1 MGSLAKLLSFND
13 HSITVKIRAIV
24 LLASGTAVLLA
35 SLSYAVIQTL
45 SYRQGLVDHL
55 DVLANVIATNSTAAL
70 AFEDADTAEKVL
82 AALRAEAGVRTAILF
97 TTDGRRIAGYHRSGA
112 AAGGPPVTV
121 VIASET
127 ASTATGTP
135 HFTADKFSLTKPVW
149 LDGDVIGSLFIEA
162 DLAPLYRQIRM
173 FSACVFITVIALM
186 AGVYAWSN
194 RLQRRISKPIHD
206 LADGMRTV
214 SEQQDYNLRVATDQH
229 DEVGDLIA
237 GFNDMLDQLQQR
249 DRKLEE
255 YRDGLEAKVEERT
268 AELSHAVELA
278 EAASRAKS
286 EFLATMSH
294 EIRTPM
300 NGVLGMT
307 ELLLSTELEPR
318 QYRLAETAHRSA
330 ELLLG
335 VINDILDFSKIEAG
349 RLQLE
354 QDDFD
359 LRAVLEDVLEL
370 VADQAHRKGLEIVSD
385 LPSTLPDYVCGDATR
400 LRQILVNLLGNAV
413 KFTESGEVMLRV
425 RVPQAGAET
434 PELHVEV
441 MDTGPGIARE
451 HLSHIFDAFSQAD
464 GSITRRHG
472 GTGLGLAI
480 TRQLVDLMGGA
491 VSVDSTVDVGS
502 TFSFKIPLMRAAREH
517 ERTTELGVLK
527 DLRVLIVDDHQTNR
541 EILQEQAALWKMR
554 STSAPNGAQAL
565 DVLREAAAAGDPY
578 DIALLDWHMPG
589 MDGLALGRAIMLD
602 PLIPPLQLIMLSSA
616 GFDSESELARDSGIS
631 CYLSKPVR
639 QSRLRDALCAMFGQP
654 QTALEREQAGE
665 VRGLGARI
673 LLAEDNLVNQ
683 EVALG
688 MLEELGC
695 DVDLAEN
702 GIAAENAASRRN
714 YDLILMD
721 CHMPERDGFAATA
734 TIRRHEAEIGDAR
747 IPIIALTADVQKG
760 IEQACLDAGMD
771 GYLSKPFDLHAL
783 EKTLRKWLPNDND
796 NAEPAEQD
804 AAAASVQAPVS
815 ALLDP
820 SVIDRLRGV
829 GGESRG
835 AALLG
840 RVSKLYLE
848 QAPELLANARS
859 ALDAGDTAAVGM
871 AAHSLKSS
879 SANLGAMQMS
889 ARCAALEAAARS
901 GDGNLDELLAAAER
915 DMPAVLD
922 AIAALNDNPK
932 QDLPALALP
941 EARGGPHIL
950 IVDDDPAFR
959 LTFRE
964 VLSAEG
970 FSITEAGNGVEAATS
985 VQRQRPDLILLDAVM
1000 PGIDGF
1006 DICRRFK
1013 QDPAVADV
1021 PVLMV
1026 TGLDDVESVNRA
1038 FQSGASGFTTKP
1050 VNYPIL
1056 IQRMRFILRA
1066 SEVERDLRDN
1076 QARLQAAQRLARLG
1090 YWRWYVAG
1098 DRFEVSELLAAML
1111 DVEATEIATGLDAYL
1126 EYVHADD
1133 RQRARTNI
1141 ESAIREGH
1149 APAVDYRL
1157 VCANGEIVNVRQD
1170 LEVRTTANGVSFM
1183 LGTVQDVTRQHEAEE
1198 QIRKLAYFDSLTGL
1212 ASRSYFMQR
1221 LSDTIKAST
1230 RRNERFALLFLDLDG
1245 FKDINDSL
1253 GHDVGDRL
1261 LKVLARRLQSVI
1273 RDGDFIA
1280 RLGGDEFCMIVNDVV
1295 DEYSAA
1301 DVAQRCLESVCEP
1314 VDLLAQSVRP
1324 QVSIGIAHFP
1334 EDGKSAQT
1342 LVKSADSA
1350 MYAAKQSGKHRY
1362 AFYQPE
1368 MTIEAEER
1376 LALENDLRTA
1386 FEKNEFIVHYQPQ
1399 ISLATGRISGLEA
1412 LVRWQHPTRGLV
1424 LPGELI
1430 SVIER
1435 IGMVRALGE
1444 VVLEA
1449 VCAQLQEWQRT
1460 NLNPPRVSINIS
1472 PLHFR
1477 DRSIIDAV
1485 RRVTTEY
1492 AVTPSMIELEITETV
1507 GQDDLET
1514 MAVLRQLEEIGVKI
1528 AIDDFGTGYSSL
1540 GSLKHLPIQC
1550 LKIDRLFVRDIL
1562 DKPDDCVLLGAIIG
1576 LAHALGYIVIAE
1588 GVETL
1593 DQVRVLAGIEC
1604 DVVQGFY
1611 FSQAVPPAEIP
1622 LLLKR
1627 TYSPG
1632 KIEANEKH
1640 AQSETAA
1647 G

>member
-1 MGSLAKLLSFND
+1 MSRLVKLLSFSD
-13 HSITVKIRAIV
+13 RSIAVKIRTIV

-70 AFEDADTAEKVL
+70 AFEDADTAGKVL
-82 AALRAEAGVRTAILF
+82 AALRAEAGVRTAVLF
-97 TTDGRRIAGYHRSGA
+97 TTDGRRIAGYHRADA
-112 AAGGPPVTV
+112 AAGTTPATV
-121 VIASET
+121 VAAPAAASG
-127 ASTATGTP
+127 ASGTP
-135 HFTADKFSLTKPVW
+135 HFTADNFSLTKPVW
-149 LDGDVIGSLFIEA
+149 LDGEIIGSLFIEA

-237 GFNDMLDQLQQR
+237 GFNDMLNELQQR

-255 YRDGLEAKVEERT
+255 YRDGLEAKVAART
-268 AELSHAVELA
+268 AELSRAVELA

-307 ELLLSTELEPR
+307 ELLLGTELEPR

-349 RLQLE
+349 RLQLA
-354 QDDFD
+354 QDEFD
-359 LRAVLEDVLEL
+359 LRAMLEDVLDL

-425 RVPQAGAET
+425 RARQTDADN
-434 PELHVEV
+434 PELRIEV
-441 MDTGPGIARE
+441 TDTGPGIARE
-451 HLSHIFDAFSQAD
+451 HLSHIFDSFSQAD
-464 GSITRRHG
+464 GSTTRRHG

-480 TRQLVDLMGGA
+480 TRQLVDLMGGE
-491 VSVDSTVDVGS
+491 VSVDSTIDVGS
-502 TFSFKIPLMRAAREH
+502 TFSCRIPLMRAARDYK
-517 ERTTELGVLK
+517 RTTELGILK
-527 DLRVLIVDDHQTNR
+527 DLRVLIVDDHETNR
-541 EILQEQAALWKMR
+541 EILQQQAALWKMR

-565 DVLREAAAAGDPY
+565 DALREAAAAGDPY

-654 QTALEREQAGE
+654 QASLEREKAE
-665 VRGLGARI
+665 ASRGFGARI

-695 DVDLAEN
+695 ETDVAEN
-702 GIAAENAASRRN
+702 GIAAENAAARRH

-721 CHMPERDGFAATA
+721 CHMPERDGFAATT
-734 TIRRHEAEIGDAR
+734 TIRRHEAEVGDTR
-747 IPIIALTADVQKG
+747 VPIIALTADVQKG

-783 EKTLRKWLPNDND
+783 EKTLRKWLPRNSD
-796 NAEPAEQD
+796 NAVPAAPD
-804 AAAASVQAPVS
+804 AATASAPAPVPS
-815 ALLDP
+815 LLDT

-829 GGESRG
+829 GEESRG
-835 AALLG
+835 AALLA

-848 QAPELLANARS
+848 QAPELLAAARS

-879 SANLGAMQMS
+879 SANLGAIQLS
-889 ARCAALEAAARS
+889 ARCAALEAAARG
-901 GDGNLDELLAAAER
+901 GDGNLDELLDHVSRE
-915 DMPAVLD
+915 MPAVLD
-922 AIAALNDNPK
+922 AVAALNDKPT
-932 QDLPALALP
+932 QDLAMP
-941 EARGGPHIL
+941 EPRGGPEIL

-970 FSITEAGNGVEAATS
+970 FSITEAGNGVEAAAS
-985 VQRQRPDLILLDAVM
+985 VKRQRPDLILLDALM

-1013 QDPAVADV
+1013 QDPAIADV

-1038 FQSGASGFTTKP
+1038 FQAGASGFTTKP

-1056 IQRMRFILRA
+1056 IQRMRFVLRA

-1090 YWRWYVAG
+1090 YWRWHVPD
-1098 DRFEVSELLAAML
+1098 DRFEVSELLAAMI
-1111 DVEATEIATGLDAYL
+1111 DIEATEIAPGLDGYL
-1126 EYVHADD
+1126 EHVHADD
-1133 RQRARTNI
+1133 RQRARANI
-1141 ESAIREGH
+1141 ETAIREGH

-1157 VCANGEIVNVRQD
+1157 VCANGDIVNARQD
-1170 LEVRTTANGVSFM
+1170 LEVRTTATGVSFM
-1183 LGTVQDVTRQHEAEE
+1183 LGTVQDVSRQHEAEE

-1221 LSDTIKAST
+1221 LSDTIKASS

-1261 LKVLARRLQSVI
+1261 LKILARRLQSVI

-1280 RLGGDEFCMIVNDVV
+1280 RLGGDEFCMIVSDVA

-1301 DVAQRCLESVCEP
+1301 DVAQRCLESVGEP

-1334 EDGKSAQT
+1334 ADGKSAQT

-1350 MYAAKQSGKHRY
+1350 MYAAKQAGKHRY
-1362 AFYQPE
+1362 AFYQPQ
-1368 MTIEAEER
+1368 MTLEAEER

-1399 ISLATGRISGLEA
+1399 ISLATGHISGLEA

-1430 SVIER
+1430 RVIEH
-1435 IGMVRALGE
+1435 IGMARALGE

-1449 VCAQLQEWQRT
+1449 VCLQLHEWQRA

-1472 PLHFR
+1472 PLHLR
-1477 DRSIIDAV
+1477 HRSIIDAV
-1485 RRVTTEY
+1485 RRLTTEY
-1492 AVTPSMIELEITETV
+1492 GVAPSMLEFEVTETV
-1507 GQDDLET
+1507 GPDDREA
-1514 MAVLRQLEEIGVKI
+1514 MGVLRQLEEIGVKI

-1550 LKIDRLFVRDIL
+1550 LKIDRLFVRNIL
-1562 DKPDDCVLLGAIIG
+1562 SNPDDCVLLGAIIG

-1604 DVVQGFY
+1604 DVAQGFY
-1611 FSQAVPPAEIP
+1611 FSKAVTAAEIP

-1627 TYSPG
+1627 AFLPG
-1632 KIEANEKH
+1632 IIPPNDHNEK
-1640 AQSETAA
+1640 SEAA
-1647 G
+1647 AS